1 VAELW
6 GGTALL
12 GLQASRQALRERAGQ
27 ADLLHVAAHGIFDP
41 FDPLASRLEL
51 APAGAAGNLTVSDVL
66 TLDLKATD
74 LAVLSACETAAGR
87 ISDGD
92 DVVGLTRAFLAAGAP
107 SVLTTLWPIDDE
119 ASAALVTA
127 FYRHLRTPG
136 TSLAAA
142 LRAAQLEVAVEER
155 WSSPYYWAGFVLHG
169 DRRSLAAGDGSA
181 KGLTAGS
188 APRRDRGE
196 SGRPGPAP

>member
-1 VAELW
+1 M
-6 GGTALL
+6 
-12 GLQASRQALRERAGQ
+12 
-27 ADLLHVAAHGIFDP
+27 
-41 FDPLASRLEL
+41 
-51 APAGAAGNLTVSDVL
+51 SDVL
-66 TLDLKATD
+66 TLDLKETD

-127 FYRHLRTPG
+127 FYRHLRNPG
-136 TSLAAA
+136 TGLAAA
-142 LRAAQLEVAVEER
+142 LRAAQLEVAREER

-169 DRRSLAAGDGSA
+169 DRRSLA
-181 KGLTAGS
+181 T
-188 APRRDRGE
+188 E
-196 SGRPGPAP
+196 S